1 LDFNSSRI
9 KIDRVPIAIK
19 RIAVSKESRRKNDD
33 ENDEDLFDKLQ
44 EYVLEHFPNPE
55 RTGCLDR
62 ETLRVFVED
71 PGKLDLADPKY
82 LHIFR
87 CAECTRDLMCLRRSR
102 DERQGWSA
110 EKSEVTLAK
119 LERFVGKVRDMFR
132 RP

>member
-1 LDFNSSRI
+1 M
-9 KIDRVPIAIK
+9 
-19 RIAVSKESRRKNDD
+19 SKESRRKNDD
-33 ENDEDLFDKLQ
+33 ENDDDLFDNLQ

-62 ETLRVFVED
+62 ETLRIFVED

-87 CAECTRDLMCLRRSR
+87 CAECTRDLICLRRSR
-102 DERQGWSA
+102 DERQGWRAPKLQEMRA
-110 EKSEVTLAK
+110 ERW
-119 LERFVGKVRDMFR
+119 RFFRRLRDFFR